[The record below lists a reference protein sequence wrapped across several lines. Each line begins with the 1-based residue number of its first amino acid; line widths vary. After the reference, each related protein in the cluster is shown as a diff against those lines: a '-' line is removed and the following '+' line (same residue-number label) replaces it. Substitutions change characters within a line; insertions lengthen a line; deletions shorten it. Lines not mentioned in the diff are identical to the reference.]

1 MIFSGEGECS
11 IMRKLL
17 KPVLV
22 FSLGLLLL
30 PVSIQAADEDK
41 VGPILQSE
49 LVMAGSDE
57 TVPVIV
63 RMKDP
68 VAVQSFTTPSRKK
81 GLIRTQA
88 RANMIRALKLR
99 AEQSQQPLQ
108 KLLNRNV
115 ITKSRQLWLINGVA
129 LEATPAQIEE
139 ISRLPEVESI
149 VFDQAIE
156 LPEATPAQASEPAEP
171 NIVQVNATDLWA
183 LGYAGQ
189 GVTVAIV
196 DSGVDINHP
205 DLGPRWRGGSNS
217 WFDPNS
223 EHPFTPT
230 DLDGH
235 GTRVSGL
242 LLGGNSSGAYIGVA
256 PDAEWI
262 GVKIFAD
269 NGTALNSVIH
279 AGFQWLLDPDGNPD
293 TDDAPDIVN
302 NSWSFEAS
310 PNICDAA
317 SREFQADVQALKAA
331 GIAVVFAAGNSGP
344 DSSTSTAP
352 ANYPESFAVGS
363 VGTSSSSTLIS
374 SFSARGPSAC
384 DGTIYPE
391 VVAPGFLV
399 LTSDLTDG
407 GTALNSYIMIAGTS
421 FSTPHASGAMALLLS
436 AFPDTQVNSLE
447 TSLKQSATD
456 LGTPGA
462 DNTYGYGLIDA
473 LAAFNNLAGQQSIG
487 VTDSISPENDRILAF
502 GSVAPGSSAT
512 ASVHVRNTGNLP
524 LTLGA
529 VDVSNV
535 GAPFSLGSDACSG
548 RILPAGETCSI
559 AVQFAPS
566 LPGSFS
572 GSLIVVS
579 NAVGEERVTVTLSG
593 LGNTPP
599 LAPQPLA
606 PASEATVGTTV
617 TFSWL
622 PASDAEGDE
631 VSQFLVYSPHA
642 DFAFADPRPVQN
654 IPAVVLG
661 AGGLLLGALLA
672 GLARRRYLLTGL
684 VLTILFF
691 ALVACGGGGGGG
703 GDDSLGT
710 DDGIDLPADAQST
723 TVSGLVSGTTYY
735 WKMTARDSHDAETQ
749 SAVRTILVQ

>member
-1 MIFSGEGECS
+1 
-11 IMRKLL
+11 MRKLL
-17 KPVLV
+17 NTVLV
-22 FSLGLLLL
+22 FSLGLLL
-30 PVSIQAADEDK
+30 PVSIQAAHEDK

-49 LVMAGSDE
+49 LVMAGPDE
-57 TVPVIV
+57 AVPIII
-63 RMKDP
+63 RMKDQ
-68 VAVQSFTTPSRKK
+68 VAVQSFAAPSRNK
-81 GLIRTQA
+81 GPIRTQA

-99 AEQSQQPLQ
+99 AEQSQQPLRNF
-108 KLLNRNV
+108 LNRHGV
-115 ITKSRQLWLINGVA
+115 IKARQLWMINGMA
-129 LEATPAQIEE
+129 FEATPAQIEE
-139 ISRLPEVESI
+139 ISTLPEVASI
-149 VFDQAIE
+149 VFDQEIQ
-156 LPEATPAQASEPAEP
+156 LPEALPAQASEPAEP

-223 EHPFTPT
+223 EHPFTPA

-235 GTRVSGL
+235 GTRVTGL

-279 AGFQWLLDPDGNPD
+279 AGYQWLLDPDGNPE

-317 SREFQADVQALKAA
+317 AREFQADVQALKAA

-344 DSSTSTAP
+344 ASSTSTAP

-374 SFSARGPSAC
+374 DFSARGPSAC

-399 LTSDLTDG
+399 LTSDLTGG
-407 GTALNSYIMIAGTS
+407 GTNLNSYIRIAGTS

-436 AFPDTQVNSLE
+436 AFPDTQVSTLE
-447 TSLKQSATD
+447 TVLKQSATD
-456 LGTPGA
+456 LGTIRA
-462 DNTYGYGLIDA
+462 DNTYGYGLIDVR
-473 LAAFNNLAGQQSIG
+473 AAFNNLAGQQSID
-487 VTDSISPENDRILAF
+487 VTDSISPENDHMLAF
-502 GSVAPGSSAT
+502 GSVAPGSST
-512 ASVHVRNTGNLP
+512 SASVRVRNTGSLL

-529 VDVSNV
+529 ADVSNV
-535 GAPFSLGSDACSG
+535 REPFSLGSDACSG
-548 RILPAGETCSI
+548 RILPAGESCSI

-566 LPGSFS
+566 LPGNFS
-572 GSLIVVS
+572 GSLSILS
-579 NAVGEERVTVTLSG
+579 NADGEERVTVTLSG
-593 LGNTPP
+593 IGNTPP
-599 LAPQPLA
+599 AAPQPLA
-606 PASEATVGTTV
+606 PASGAIGGTTV

-642 DFAFADPRPVQN
+642 DFAFATIRQVET
-654 IPAVVLG
+654 IPAVQLG
-661 AGGLLLGALLA
+661 AGGLLFGALLA
-672 GLARRRYLLTGL
+672 GLARRRHLLAGM
-684 VLTILFF
+684 VLAILFF
-691 ALVACGGGGGGG
+691 VLVACGGGGGGG
-703 GDDSLGT
+703 DDDSPGT
-710 DDGIDLPADAQST
+710 DDGIDSPADVQST
-723 TVSGLVSGTTYY
+723 TVSGLIPGTTYY
-735 WKMTARDSHDAETQ
+735 WKMTARDSHGAESR

>member
-1 MIFSGEGECS
+1 
-11 IMRKLL
+11 MRKLL

-30 PVSIQAADEDK
+30 PLSIQAAHEDK
-41 VGPILQSE
+41 VGPILQRE
-49 LVMAGSDE
+49 LSMAGSDE

-68 VAVQSFTTPSRKK
+68 VAVQSFTAPSRNK
-81 GLIRTQA
+81 GPVRTQA

-99 AEQSQQPLQ
+99 AEQSQQSLQ
-108 KLLNRNV
+108 YLLNRHGV
-115 ITKSRQLWLINGVA
+115 IKSRQLWMINGVA

-139 ISRLPEVESI
+139 ISRLPEVASI
-149 VFDQAIE
+149 VLDQAIE
-156 LPEATPAQASEPAEP
+156 LPEALPAQASEPAEP

-235 GTRVSGL
+235 GTRVTGL

-269 NGTALNSVIH
+269 NGTALNSMIH
-279 AGFQWLLDPDGNPD
+279 AGYQWLLDPDGNPD

-317 SREFQADVQALKAA
+317 AREFQADVQALKAA

-344 DSSTSTAP
+344 ASSTSTAP

-363 VGTSSSSTLIS
+363 VGTSSSTTLIS
-374 SFSARGPSAC
+374 DFSSRGPSAC

-391 VVAPGFLV
+391 VVAPGYLV
-399 LTSDLTDG
+399 LTSDLT
-407 GTALNSYIMIAGTS
+407 ANPNPYIRIAGTS

-436 AFPDTQVNSLE
+436 AFPDTPVITLE
-447 TSLKQSATD
+447 TALKQSATD
-456 LGTPGA
+456 LGTIGA

-473 LAAFNNLAGQQSIG
+473 LAAFNNLSGQLSID

-502 GSVAPGSSAT
+502 GSVPPGSSAS
-512 ASVHVRNTGNLP
+512 ASIRVRNTGSLP
-524 LTLGA
+524 LILGTA
-529 VDVSNV
+529 DVSNV
-535 GAPFSLGSDACSG
+535 NEPFYLSSDACSG

-566 LPGSFS
+566 LLGNFS
-572 GSLIVVS
+572 GSLIVLS

-593 LGNTPP
+593 IGNTPP
-599 LAPQPLA
+599 VSPQPLA
-606 PASEATVGTTV
+606 PASGATGGTTV

-622 PASDAEGDE
+622 PASDAEGNE

-642 DFAFADPRPVQN
+642 DFAFATIRQVET

-684 VLTILFF
+684 VITVLFF
-691 ALVACGGGGGGG
+691 ALVACGGGGGSG
-703 GDDSLGT
+703 GDDSPTT
-710 DDGIDLPADAQST
+710 DNNIDLPADAQST
-723 TVSGLVSGTTYY
+723 TVSGLVSGITYY
-735 WKMTARDSHDAETQ
+735 WKMTARDSHGAETQ